1 MITPADVAAWQGAS
15 PVALNAAQA
24 EQEMLLRR
32 LIIEIGDDPL
42 LGGTVV
48 CSGGTTLHQVLL
60 PAPRRYSEDLDL
72 LLSADIPALKPL
84 CDRWHDAIA
93 PNLGASVKINTRGK
107 FVKFRLTV
115 PSQLQS
121 VVVIK
126 AELAR
131 SPHHIQ
137 AAATAQLQTV
147 KMSSGWFS
155 GSAPVACVDPVTLAA
170 SKVAAIRG
178 RNKPRDLSDLLDM
191 KTILGLSDT
200 AVAQRF
206 DDLFRIPQWTAGKAR
221 QVVSKFHA
229 TSKFQQTLHHEIANG
244 FIPSGFSLQQAQ
256 KVYLG
261 IVNEVEKILKAR
273 KVAAKIAEQA
283 TPRSC
288 GRTVKSTG
296 LPCLL
301 PQHHRGNCRSI
312 LPSTKRS

>member
-1 MITPADVAAWQGAS
+1 MITPSDVTAWQRAS

-24 EQEMLLRR
+24 EQEMLLRH
-32 LIIEIGDDPL
+32 LIIELGNDPL
-42 LGGTVV
+42 LASTVV

-60 PAPRRYSEDLDL
+60 PTPRRYSEDLDL

-131 SPHHIQ
+131 SSHHMQ
-137 AAATAQLQTV
+137 AAATAQSQTV
-147 KMSSGWFS
+147 TMSSGWFS
-155 GSAPVACVDPVTLAA
+155 GSARVACVDPVTLAA
-170 SKVAAIRG
+170 SKVAAVRG

-191 KTILGLSDT
+191 KAILGLSDT
-200 AVAQRF
+200 AVALRF
-206 DDLFRIPQWTAGKAR
+206 DSLFRIPQWTAGKAR

-229 TSKFQQTLHHEIANG
+229 TAKFQQSLQHEIANG

-256 KVYLG
+256 NVYLG
-261 IVNEVEKILKAR
+261 IVNEVEKILEAR
-273 KVAAKIAEQA
+273 KAAAMTMDQT
-283 TPRSC
+283 TPRLC
-288 GRTVKSTG
+288 GRIVKSTG
-296 LPCLL
+296 LPCRL
-301 PQHHRGNCRSI
+301 PQQHRGNCRSI
-312 LPSTKRS
+312 LPSMGRG

>member
-1 MITPADVAAWQGAS
+1 MITPADITAWQSAS

-32 LIIEIGDDPL
+32 LIIELGNDPL
-42 LGGTVV
+42 LASTVV

-72 LLSADIPALKPL
+72 LLSTDIPALKPL
-84 CDRWHDAIA
+84 CDRWHNAIA
-93 PNLGASVKINTRGK
+93 PNLGASVKIDTRRK

-121 VVVIK
+121 AVVIK

-137 AAATAQLQTV
+137 AAATARPRTV
-147 KMSSGWFS
+147 AMSSGWFS

-200 AVAQRF
+200 AVALRF
-206 DDLFRIPQWTAGKAR
+206 DSLFRIPQWTAGKAR

-229 TSKFQQTLHHEIANG
+229 TTKFQQSLHHEIANG

-256 KVYLG
+256 NAYLG

-273 KVAAKIAEQA
+273 KAAKKTTEPA
-283 TPRSC
+283 TPQLC
-288 GRTVKSTG
+288 GRIVKSTG
-296 LPCLL
+296 LPCRL
-301 PQHHRGNCRSI
+301 PPNHRGNCRSI
-312 LPSTKRS
+312 LPSMQRR